1 MRCLQRIGKF
11 SAEDS
16 GLYSIRSY
24 EPLPKAGSAILNTP
38 SHSSQFTDHW
48 YLDSMAAVPELAEAS
63 VSVNTSP
70 YMGLLLP
77 LVLPSL

>member
-1 MRCLQRIGKF
+1 
-11 SAEDS
+11 
-16 GLYSIRSY
+16 
-24 EPLPKAGSAILNTP
+24 
-38 SHSSQFTDHW
+38 
-48 YLDSMAAVPELAEAS
+48 MAAVPELAEAS